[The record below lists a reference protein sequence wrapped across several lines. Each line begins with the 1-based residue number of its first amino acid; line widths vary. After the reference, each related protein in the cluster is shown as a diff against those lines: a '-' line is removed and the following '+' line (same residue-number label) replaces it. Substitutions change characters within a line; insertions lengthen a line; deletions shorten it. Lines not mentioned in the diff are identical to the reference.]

1 MHGADYGRRPC
12 QPSGKGHRRAAPS
25 SLAGASAAADT
36 GVEPSRKDR
45 AAGTPK
51 EPAVNNLFDD
61 IATALGSIT
70 SYDDIAAGLAGVVF
84 GVASASMF
92 VALFVGSM

>member
-1 MHGADYGRRPC
+1 M
-12 QPSGKGHRRAAPS
+12 RAAPS
-25 SLAGASAAADT
+25 SLADECAAADT
-36 GVEPSRKDR
+36 GLEPSRKDR

-70 SYDDIAAGLAGVVF
+70 SYDDVAAALTGVTL
-84 GVASASMF
+84 GIASASMF
-92 VALFVGSM
+92 VALFVGAM